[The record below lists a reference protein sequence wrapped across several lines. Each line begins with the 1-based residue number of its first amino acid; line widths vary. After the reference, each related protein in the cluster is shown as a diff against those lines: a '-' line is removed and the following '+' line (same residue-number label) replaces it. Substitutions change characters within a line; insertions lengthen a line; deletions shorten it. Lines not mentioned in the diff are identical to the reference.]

1 MAKKDS
7 LVQKQNS
14 LKHNLTSGE
23 ETTLLD
29 YVFRKMTVF
38 LQKTIRRQEK
48 LSDWWGVSLFAVVFF
63 LIALGVFLVQARMNP
78 FHYSMVFWD
87 IVFMV
92 PTIICIKIH
101 SDSIVRRL
109 HEQVVDFIRSN
120 ENLEDLERWWKTF
133 TSRRSAIVFILFF
146 LVITM
151 PFVYLLAYLPTVD
164 FPTPGLLILLLIVQI
179 FFGMGFYNEL
189 VFLSLL
195 SRMRN
200 YQFDLFESDP
210 ADSTVIGNLSGMF
223 MGTIYLSAVVSAL
236 LTLVVVGTKTFITL
250 TIFLLLIP
258 LWSITSFFFV
268 LIQLSLAKIITKKKD
283 ETLNNIH
290 KKMDT
295 LKIGQN
301 FMDEKTR
308 EAFNWWMDYYK
319 KVKGTRNS
327 AMNPG
332 STLGFLNSL
341 LLPLLTF
348 VLTNLNT
355 FFDWFR

>member
-7 LVQKQNS
+7 LVQKQNN
-14 LKHNLTSGE
+14 LKHTLTSGE
-23 ETTLLD
+23 EATLLD
-29 YVFRKMTVF
+29 YVFHKTTVF
-38 LQKTIRRQEK
+38 LQRAIRRQDG
-48 LSDWWGVSLFAVVFF
+48 LSDWWGVGLFVVIFF
-63 LIALGVFLVQARMNP
+63 LVALGVFLIQARINP

-92 PTIICIKIH
+92 PTVICIKIH
-101 SDSIVRRL
+101 SDSITRRL
-109 HEQVVDFIRSN
+109 HGQVVDFIRSS
-120 ENLEDLERWWKTF
+120 EDLGDLERWRKTF
-133 TSRRSAIVFILFF
+133 TSKRSAIVFILFF
-146 LVITM
+146 LVFTM

-164 FPTPGLLILLLIVQI
+164 FPTLGLLILLLIVQV

-195 SRMRN
+195 SRMQN

-210 ADSTVIGNLSGMF
+210 ANSTVIGNLSGMF
-223 MGTIYLSAVVSAL
+223 MGTIYLSAVVSVL
-236 LTLVVVGTKTFITL
+236 LTLVVVGTRTFTTL

-258 LWSITSFFFV
+258 LWCVTSFFFIM
-268 LIQLSLAKIITKKKD
+268 IQLALAKIIARKKD

-290 KKMDT
+290 KKMDS
-295 LKIGQN
+295 LQIGQN

-319 KVKGTRNS
+319 RVKETRNS

-348 VLTNLNT
+348 ALTNLNT
-355 FFDWFR
+355 FVDWFR